1 MSGPHVP
8 LLRLRS
14 TALVGAVAALLTSVG
29 ATTARAETPAP
40 ASHAHTV
47 SAVVVPH

>member
-1 MSGPHVP
+1 MSGPNAP
-8 LLRLRS
+8 LFRLRS

-29 ATTARAETPAP
+29 AMTA
-40 ASHAHTV
+40 HADPPGLAGVPPTV